1 MDKFPSRCSPLV
13 SNRLHLKVPF
23 GAFGALQPR
32 AVFQIILV
40 EGLHWTRLEDPSAS
54 PSDGLRGIRG
64 PNSRL
69 VRAKAM
75 GWGVRYCKG
84 RIGRY
89 ITGLHS
95 QGYSSLRHNVG

>member
-13 SNRLHLKVPF
+13 SSCLHLKVPF
-23 GAFGALQPR
+23 GAYGALQPR

-40 EGLHWTRLEDPSAS
+40 GLHSTRLEDPSAS

-64 PNSRL
+64 PNSGL

-75 GWGVRYCKG
+75 GRGVLYCKV
-84 RIGRY
+84 RIGQY
-89 ITGLHS
+89 ITGPPHS
-95 QGYSSLRHNVG
+95 QGNSSL